1 MTQTHALVI
10 DDNAQNVK
18 VLVQLLTKQSV
29 TTTQVTNPS
38 DIPNVISG
46 LDQLDV
52 IFLDLE
58 MPGSDGFSVRDTLKR
73 KFPDVPIVA
82 YTVHISEINAVRLA
96 GFDGFLGKPLDNTRF
111 PDQLARIL
119 RREPVWD
126 RG

>member
-46 LDQLDV
+46 LDQVDV

-58 MPGSDGFSVRDTLKR
+58 MPGSDGFSVRDTLKT
-73 KFPDVPIVA
+73 KFPDAPIVA